1 VYPTDTTA
9 AAAKITRLLR
19 LVHLPAGS
27 HLRIDAGDDVVVTRL
42 RR

>member
-27 HLRIDAGDDVVVTRL
+27 HLSIDAGNELVVMRL